1 MPCHNSPLETLA
13 AFFIAF
19 ASGVLTVLMLT
30 QYIAEIRSE
39 QQGRR
44 PTPEPLKP

>member
-1 MPCHNSPLETLA
+1 MPCNNSPLETLA

-30 QYIAEIRSE
+30 QYIAEIKSDVYRNR
-39 QQGRR
+39 QTR
-44 PTPEPLKP
+44 